1 MSESP
6 SFDSPFEQYWDWI
19 AVALFLL
26 TTVDML
32 TTIYAANLY
41 GATAE
46 ANPLMRFFLTQGIGV
61 LALVN
66 LVAVV
71 VVAALFYA
79 VQRQAHRM
87 RPPHDRYFALLV
99 EIWVGL
105 LVAIGLAIFANNL
118 AAIVLGA
125 SLI

>member
-6 SFDSPFEQYWDWI
+6 AFDSPFEEYWDWI

-32 TTIYAANLY
+32 TTIYAASLY
-41 GATAE
+41 GASAE
-46 ANPLMRFFLTQGIGV
+46 ANPVMRWVLHQGLGV
-61 LALVN
+61 LVVVN
-66 LVAVV
+66 IAAVV
-71 VVAALFYA
+71 VVVALFYA
-79 VQRQAHRM
+79 VQRQVRSM
-87 RPPHDRYFALLV
+87 RSPHDRYFALVV
-99 EIWVGL
+99 EVWVGL

-125 SLI
+125 SLF